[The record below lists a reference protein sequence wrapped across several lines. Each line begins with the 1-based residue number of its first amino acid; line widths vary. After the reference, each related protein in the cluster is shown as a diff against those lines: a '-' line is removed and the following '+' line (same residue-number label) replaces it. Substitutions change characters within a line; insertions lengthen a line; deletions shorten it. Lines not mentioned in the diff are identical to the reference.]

1 MAVRFECPNCGTKF
15 VIVPTIR
22 KIETQP
28 GHILLDFHTHT
39 ITHKCEALS

>member
-1 MAVRFECPNCGTKF
+1 MIHFECPNCREE
-15 VIVPTIR
+15 VAVVPHIR
-22 KIETQP
+22 KVETQK